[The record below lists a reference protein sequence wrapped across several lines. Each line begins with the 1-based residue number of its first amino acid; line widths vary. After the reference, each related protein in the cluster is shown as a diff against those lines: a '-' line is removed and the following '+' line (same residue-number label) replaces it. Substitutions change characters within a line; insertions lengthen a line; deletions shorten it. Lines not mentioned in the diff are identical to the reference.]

1 MNKQDVI
8 DFFDMLAPT
17 WDNGM
22 VHDDKKIEKILMN
35 AGVHEGVSVLD
46 VACGTG
52 VIIPDYFKA
61 GAAHVSAIDI
71 SHEMIKVA
79 AQKFTDLTETGKL
92 ELICGD
98 VEEYSPDCR
107 FDCILVYNAFPHFP
121 DGARLV
127 AHLSGLLTP
136 GGILSIAHGMSRS
149 ALNAHHSGRSKSV
162 SVGLMNETE
171 LADIFS
177 RHLEV
182 TTVIS
187 NDEMYQVAGRKGLSM
202 F

>member
-1 MNKQDVI
+1 MNKRDVI
-8 DFFDMLAPT
+8 EFFDMLAPT

-22 VHDDKKIEKILMN
+22 VHDDKKIGKILEN
-35 AGVHEGVSVLD
+35 TGVRDGVSVLD

-52 VIIPDYFKA
+52 VIIPDYFKT
-61 GAAHVSAIDI
+61 GAAHVKAIDI

-79 AQKFTDLTETGKL
+79 TPKFTELTDAGKL

-98 VEEYSPDCR
+98 VEDYNPDCR

-127 AHLSGLLTP
+127 AHLSGLLAP

-162 SVGLMNETE
+162 SVGLMSETE

-187 NDEMYQVAGRKGLSM
+187 NDEMYQVAGRKAQK
-202 F
+202 